1 MRAVVQRVADA
12 QVSVDGTLTGKIDS
26 GLLIYLGVQDSDDEN
41 ICRKMVDKIKRLRI
55 FRDENDK
62 MNLSVQD
69 AGGSVL
75 VVSQFTLYADLHK
88 GNRPSFDRAGK
99 PAHAEALYEKFIEM
113 FQAEGIYTQHG
124 KFGADMMVSYTNC
137 GPVTIIADSDE
148 LFVK

>member
-1 MRAVVQRVADA
+1 MRAVVQRVVNA
-12 QVSVDGTLTGKIDS
+12 QVTVDGQLIGKIDS

-41 ICRKMVDKIKRLRI
+41 ICRKMADKIRRLRI

-69 AGGSVL
+69 AGGSAL

-99 PAHAEALYEKFIEM
+99 PDHADYLYEKFIEM
-113 FQAEGIYTQHG
+113 MKQEGIHTEHG
-124 KFGADMMVSYTNC
+124 QFGADMMVSYTNA
-137 GPVTIIADSDE
+137 GPVTVIADSDE
-148 LFVK
+148 LF